1 MASIEI
7 PEKFKTELEDAVAL
21 IFDYASNGKTK
32 TDKGEIQLS
41 KEEFFAKC
49 TRTLWQNWLVQYRTN
64 AAAKLAQE
72 TAIAETKEIVLSAK
86 AIKIEK

>member
-7 PEKFKTELEDAVAL
+7 PEKFKMELEEAVAL

-49 TRTLWQNWLVQYRTN
+49 TLIMWRDWVIKYRTN
-64 AAAKLAQE
+64 VAAKLAQE
-72 TAIAETKEIVLSAK
+72 TAIAETKEIVLSV